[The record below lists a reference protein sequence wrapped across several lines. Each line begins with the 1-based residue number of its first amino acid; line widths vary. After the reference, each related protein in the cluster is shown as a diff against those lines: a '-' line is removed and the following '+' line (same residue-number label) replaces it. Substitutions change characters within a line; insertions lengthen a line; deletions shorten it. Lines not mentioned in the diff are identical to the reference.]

1 MTVDATRQH
10 CYPDFDLFHELPGL
24 WPEVP
29 SSHLDARATQNTLNH
44 VGLVAQMALHANMMP
59 EFASLQSLSQG
70 QPWAARE
77 AYRPPPPQSSPCS
90 SPLQSQYNAE
100 QQTDSRHDKEAVH
113 DTSRRGQRCHSRS
126 LPVGHLRHQSSVDF
140 GEDLLRNS
148 HDTDVDENIFADWA
162 WGPRQPSG
170 RRAVHE
176 GSMQFGSDS
185 GFDSPRGSL
194 ASASGDDMET
204 EPSPP
209 PPPPHVHSSEREEA
223 GVTALSFGYR
233 NQAFR
238 PSWPVLRTRTGSLD
252 AELNVASTYRA
263 LSWEYLGAAMHE
275 RKPLATVHV
284 GPRREKLTEQQ
295 KRRNHI
301 LHEKKRRALIKE
313 GFDDLLDLVP
323 GVRDRGLSKSAILL
337 RAAEWLGGLS
347 GHSEQKM
354 PAGSY
359 ASGERSIDINDG
371 SREKKRRA
379 LIKEGFDDLLDLVP
393 GVRDRGL
400 SKSAILL
407 RAAEW
412 LSGLVCENKALRA
425 QARALEG

>member
-1 MTVDATRQH
+1 
-10 CYPDFDLFHELPGL
+10 
-24 WPEVP
+24 
-29 SSHLDARATQNTLNH
+29 
-44 VGLVAQMALHANMMP
+44 MALHANMMP
-59 EFASLQSLSQG
+59 EFASLQSLPQG

-77 AYRPPPPQSSPCS
+77 AYRPPPQSSPCS
-90 SPLQSQYNAE
+90 SPLQSQYNVE
-100 QQTDSRHDKEAVH
+100 QETDSRHGKEAGH
-113 DTSRRGQRCHSRS
+113 DTSRRGQRCQSRS

-162 WGPRQPSG
+162 WGPRQHPSG
-170 RRAVHE
+170 RRAVHEE

-185 GFDSPRGSL
+185 GFDSPR
-194 ASASGDDMET
+194 ASGDDMET

-209 PPPPHVHSSEREEA
+209 PHAHSSEKEEP
-223 GVTALSFGYR
+223 GFTALSFGYR
-233 NQAFR
+233 NQVFKPA
-238 PSWPVLRTRTGSLD
+238 WPVLRTRTGSLD
-252 AELNVASTYRA
+252 PEANVASTWRA

-275 RKPLATVHV
+275 RKPLATV

-337 RAAEWLGGLS
+337 RAAEWL
-347 GHSEQKM
+347 
-354 PAGSY
+354 
-359 ASGERSIDINDG
+359 
-371 SREKKRRA
+371 
-379 LIKEGFDDLLDLVP
+379 
-393 GVRDRGL
+393 
-400 SKSAILL
+400 
-407 RAAEW
+407 
-412 LSGLVCENKALRA
+412 SGLVCENKALRA

>member
-1 MTVDATRQH
+1 M
-10 CYPDFDLFHELPGL
+10 FHELPGL

-29 SSHLDARATQNTLNH
+29 SSHLDARATQNTFNQF
-44 VGLVAQMALHANMMP
+44 GLVAQMALHANMMP
-59 EFASLQSLSQG
+59 EFASLQSLPQG
-70 QPWAARE
+70 QPWAPRE
-77 AYRPPPPQSSPCS
+77 AYRPPPQSSPCS

-100 QQTDSRHDKEAVH
+100 QETDSRHDKEAVH

-209 PPPPHVHSSEREEA
+209 PPPHVHSSEREEA
-223 GVTALSFGYR
+223 GFTALSFGYR
-233 NQAFR
+233 NQVFR
-238 PSWPVLRTRTGSLD
+238 PAWPVLRTRTGSLD
-252 AELNVASTYRA
+252 PDVASTYRA

-337 RAAEWLGGLS
+337 RAAEWL
-347 GHSEQKM
+347 
-354 PAGSY
+354 
-359 ASGERSIDINDG
+359 
-371 SREKKRRA
+371 
-379 LIKEGFDDLLDLVP
+379 
-393 GVRDRGL
+393 
-400 SKSAILL
+400 
-407 RAAEW
+407 
-412 LSGLVCENKALRA
+412 SGLVCENKALRA

>member
-1 MTVDATRQH
+1 MLATQAMTVDATRQH
-10 CYPDFDLFHELPGL
+10 YYPDFDLLHDLPGL

-29 SSHLDARATQNTLNH
+29 SSHLDARPTQNTYSQF
-44 VGLVAQMALHANMMP
+44 GLVAQMALHANMMP
-59 EFASLQSLSQG
+59 EFSSLPSLPPG
-70 QPWAARE
+70 QPWAPRE
-77 AYRPPPPQSSPCS
+77 AYRPQPQSSPCS
-90 SPLQSQYNAE
+90 SPLQSQHNATQE
-100 QQTDSRHDKEAVH
+100 THSRHDKQAGH
-113 DTSRRGQRCHSRS
+113 DTSRRSQRCQSRS

-148 HDTDVDENIFADWA
+148 HDNDVDENIFADWA

-176 GSMQFGSDS
+176 QGSVQFGSDS
-185 GFDSPRGSL
+185 GFDSPR
-194 ASASGDDMET
+194 ASSGDDMET

-209 PPPPHVHSSEREEA
+209 RQSEDP
-223 GVTALSFGYR
+223 GFTALSFGYR
-233 NQAFR
+233 NQV
-238 PSWPVLRTRTGSLD
+238 PSPAWPVLRTRTGSLD
-252 AELNVASTYRA
+252 AESVASTWRA

-275 RKPLATVHV
+275 RKPPLATV

-337 RAAEWLGGLS
+337 RAAEWLGGL
-347 GHSEQKM
+347 
-354 PAGSY
+354 
-359 ASGERSIDINDG
+359 
-371 SREKKRRA
+371 
-379 LIKEGFDDLLDLVP
+379 
-393 GVRDRGL
+393 
-400 SKSAILL
+400 
-407 RAAEW
+407 
-412 LSGLVCENKALRA
+412 VCENKALRA